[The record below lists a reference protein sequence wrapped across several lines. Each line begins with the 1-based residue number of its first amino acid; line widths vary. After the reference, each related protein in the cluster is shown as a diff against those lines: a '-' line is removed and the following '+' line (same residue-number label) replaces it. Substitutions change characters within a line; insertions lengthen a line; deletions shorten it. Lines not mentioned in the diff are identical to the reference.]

1 MKTVDF
7 QHFPE
12 LDAALTDISVIYQTP
27 TWTTIQN
34 SGGGRILNGFLLI
47 DKGACRYTWEGNSA
61 DLTPGSLIYLP
72 CGTQR
77 TVTVTERIF
86 SFYRVS
92 FLAVDLHDR
101 ETVVFTRDPWVVG
114 HSVGEKM
121 FHLCR
126 QMQETTLSPS
136 GKLES
141 TALLYLFFR
150 EMQKLL
156 QKKNNSRIA
165 AAVEYLN
172 RHYTENTDVKTLAEL
187 CYLSEPH
194 LFRLFKKE
202 TGQTPVDY
210 RNTLRVRRAQE
221 LLQDG
226 ECSVTEVAS
235 MLGFDSIYYFDRV
248 FRKYTGNTPGN
259 YKPPRGDSG

>member
-1 MKTVDF
+1 
-7 QHFPE
+7 
-12 LDAALTDISVIYQTP
+12 
-27 TWTTIQN
+27 
-34 SGGGRILNGFLLI
+34 
-47 DKGACRYTWEGNSA
+47 
-61 DLTPGSLIYLP
+61 
-72 CGTQR
+72 
-77 TVTVTERIF
+77 
-86 SFYRVS
+86 
-92 FLAVDLHDR
+92 
-101 ETVVFTRDPWVVG
+101 
-114 HSVGEKM
+114 M

-172 RHYTENTDVKTLAEL
+172 RHYTENTDVKALADL

-248 FRKYTGNTPGN
+248 FRKYTGNTPGD
-259 YKPPRGDSG
+259 YKPPRGENS